1 MATDNAGLEQQRS
14 SKPSFLEAFFR
25 DIGYSFRVYRKS
37 PGFSIVA
44 ILMLAL
50 GIGVNTAVYSFTYQI
65 LLRSLPVD
73 RPQELVIVHSTGP
86 NPGFSLSQ
94 GDVGGAFSYPT
105 YTALR
110 NQTQIFSA
118 LIARYASPI
127 TVAGDGF
134 SERANGEVVSGNYF
148 TSLGVPPALG
158 RTLLPQDEGA
168 AGSNPWAVLSYSYW
182 TRRFGKNPDV
192 LNKQIK
198 VNGTPVT
205 IIGVSRRGFTGVQV
219 GQSTDV
225 FVNMTMQAPFML
237 FPALNDPST
246 CFLAVMG
253 RLKPGMSADT
263 AQNGAQTVYHPIIE
277 AQAAQ
282 LKISPNT
289 RQRFLKKELVFI
301 PGAHGRSVLQK
312 TTRQPLLLL
321 TLIAS
326 AILLLACANLAGLLI
341 ARGEGRQHEISVR
354 QSLGASR
361 GRLIQQ
367 LFTETLLLA
376 FAGGIAGLLLAQLT
390 LWMLGTSLIEYLGAT
405 DLQTYLSGPVLG
417 FSCGFSF
424 LAAILIGFIPALRII
439 GKNPQ
444 ASLKNRTLAG
454 ASPNVSFRKGLL
466 AFEVAATT
474 ILLAVAASFIQSLS
488 NLRHVDLGLD
498 VNSVFQFTIAP
509 GLSGYSPAQ
518 TASFFERVKTAV
530 GSLPGVTSV
539 SLGEVTLF
547 SGEDNRSK
555 IAPEGYTPQG
565 NENNTVS
572 ENWVGSNY
580 FKTLGISLI
589 SGRDFTDADTAT
601 GPPVAI
607 VNEKLAQQFFNGN
620 ALGRHFAL
628 SIMGMP
634 GNIEIVGVVRNS
646 QHAEVRGEMMP
657 LAYFP
662 YRQDP
667 TLFQSTFYV
676 RAAHNPEALAPELRR
691 SITSLDANLPIYDV
705 RPLAEEI
712 SQILFADRMLA
723 FISLCFGLLA
733 ALLMSVGLYGVMAYV
748 VTRRTREIGVRVAL
762 GAQRQTI
769 AWLILR
775 EQIYLTLV
783 GLAIGL
789 GVTFFAGRLIQSLL
803 FGIKATNPLILVA
816 AALTIVVV
824 SLAAGSLPAHRATR
838 LNPVTALHTE

>member
-1 MATDNAGLEQQRS
+1 MATHNTGLEQEGS
-14 SKPSFLEAFFR
+14 NPSFLETFLR

-37 PGFSIVA
+37 PGFTIVA

-50 GIGVNTAVYSFTYQI
+50 GIGVNTAVYSLTYQI
-65 LLRSLPVD
+65 LLRNLPVD
-73 RPQELVIVHSTGP
+73 RPQELVILHSTGP

-118 LIARYASPI
+118 VIARYASPI
-127 TVAGDGF
+127 TVAGEAF
-134 SERANGEVVSGNYF
+134 SERANGEIVSGNYF
-148 TSLGVPPALG
+148 TSLGVSPALG

-225 FVNMTMQAPFML
+225 FVNITMQAPFML
-237 FPALNDPST
+237 FPALNDPTTS
-246 CFLAVMG
+246 FLALMG

-263 AQNGAQTVYHPIIE
+263 AQNGVQTIYHPIIE

-282 LKISPNT
+282 LKMSPNT
-289 RQRFLKKELVFI
+289 RARFLKKELVFI
-301 PGAHGRSVLQK
+301 PGARGRSVLQK

-321 TLIAS
+321 TLIAG

-390 LWMLGTSLIEYLGAT
+390 LWALGTSLIEYLGAS
-405 DLQTYLSGPVLG
+405 DLQTYLSGPVLA
-417 FSCGFSF
+417 FSCGLSF
-424 LAAILIGFIPALRII
+424 LAAILIGFIPALRVI
-439 GKNPQ
+439 GRKPQ
-444 ASLKNRTLAG
+444 ASLKNRTVAG
-454 ASPNVSFRKGLL
+454 ASTNVGFRKGLL

-509 GLSGYSPAQ
+509 GLSGYTPAQ
-518 TASFFERVKTAV
+518 IAPFFERVKTSV

-555 IAPEGYTPQG
+555 ITPEGYTPQG

-580 FKTLGISLI
+580 FKTLGIGLI
-589 SGRDFTDADTAT
+589 SGRDFTDADAAA

-620 ALGRHFAL
+620 ALGRHFSL
-628 SIMGMP
+628 SIPGMP
-634 GNIEIVGVVRNS
+634 SNIEIVGVVRNS
-646 QHAEVRGEMMP
+646 QHAEVRDEMMP

-662 YRQDP
+662 YLQDR
-667 TLFQSTFYV
+667 TIFQSTFYV
-676 RAAHNPEALAPELRR
+676 RAAHDPEALAPELRR
-691 SITSLDANLPIYDV
+691 SITSLDPNLPIYDV

-712 SQILFADRMLA
+712 NQILFADRMLA
-723 FISLCFGLLA
+723 FISLCFGVLA

-775 EQIYLTLV
+775 EQIYLTLI

-789 GVTFFAGRLIQSLL
+789 AVTFFTGRLIQSLL
-803 FGIKATNPLILVA
+803 FGTKATNPFILVA
-816 AALTIVVV
+816 AALMIVFM
-824 SLAAGSLPAHRATR
+824 SLVAGTLPAHRATR
-838 LNPVTALHTE
+838 MDPVMALRTE